1 MEKLLRHPHFASIS
15 NFRNPTAVPCPPQ
28 AAKVEDKLTM
38 EELLSFFLTADEPC
52 TWPPPPKTPSRP
64 PRLRTS

>member
-15 NFRNPTAVPCPPQ
+15 NFLNPTDVPCPPQ

-38 EELLSFFLTADEPC
+38 EELLSFFRTAAEPC
-52 TWPPPPKTPSRP
+52 T
-64 PRLRTS
+64 